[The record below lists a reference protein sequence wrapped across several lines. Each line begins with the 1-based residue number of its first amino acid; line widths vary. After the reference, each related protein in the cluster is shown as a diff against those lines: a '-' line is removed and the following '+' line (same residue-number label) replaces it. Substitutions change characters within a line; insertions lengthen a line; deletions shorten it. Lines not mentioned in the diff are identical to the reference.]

1 MTLFDLQLY
10 LKLTMYSQEVE
21 SRFYSKRIW
30 PQLLDKYANQLVKYF
45 TDTVTL
51 NNDFYLDLLSVN
63 FENSEL
69 NYRRQLT
76 VAFWPTRRPRINA
89 GYITTFEGEN
99 SVPFIVWQYV
109 SSTHEHFVC
118 KVKHF
123 RLKKIISRQLLRK
136 KSYFGWTFRSCSS
149 SNISC
154 SSSDLYKLF
163 LSFMWPLIASS
174 PGTIVFAG
182 IIHWNNGKQWLKQY
196 RYDDISEPSI
206 FQISV
211 YPSDTLVV

>member
-1 MTLFDLQLY
+1 M
-10 LKLTMYSQEVE
+10 
-21 SRFYSKRIW
+21 
-30 PQLLDKYANQLVKYF
+30 KYVI
-45 TDTVTL
+45 DTVTL

-63 FENSEL
+63 LQCNLQWHFG
-69 NYRRQLT
+69 QL
-76 VAFWPTRRPRINA
+76 VLKSDNIVFFSYHGRPRINP

-182 IIHWNNGKQWLKQY
+182 IIHRNNGKQWLKQC
-196 RYDDISEPSI
+196 RYDDISQPSN
-206 FQISV
+206 FQI
-211 YPSDTLVV
+211 